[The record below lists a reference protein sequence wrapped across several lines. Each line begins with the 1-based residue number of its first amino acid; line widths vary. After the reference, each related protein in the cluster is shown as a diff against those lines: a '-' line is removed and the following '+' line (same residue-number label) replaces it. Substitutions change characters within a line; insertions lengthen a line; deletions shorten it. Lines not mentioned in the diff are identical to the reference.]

1 MNMPSTSSPSST
13 IRRDNNSEQGISDLG
28 YADEHNSAPNESTA
42 LLSSGDQNVVESQV
56 SKPAK
61 MTPIPKLQLA
71 TVCLIRLLDPIGF
84 TQLFPYINQ
93 MLVDLNV
100 LDDPSKVGFISGL
113 VVSTIDLDY
122 CQSISHPVTV
132 RNRPL
137 LSPS

>member
-1 MNMPSTSSPSST
+1 MNTPSTSSPSSIT
-13 IRRDNNSEQGISDLG
+13 LRDNNSEQGFSDLG
-28 YADEHNSAPNESTA
+28 YVDECTSALNESTA

-71 TVCLIRLLDPIGF
+71 TLCLIRLLDPIGF

-122 CQSISHPVTV
+122 CQSISHPVAC
-132 RNRPL
+132 RNL
-137 LSPS
+137 LLLPSS